1 MAKQAKKPPP
11 ITNGRL
17 TMTPDELAEALGVG
31 KTTIYKLAKLDQLPV
46 KTHRLGRRML
56 FMRQE
61 FDDVMAG
68 KRAPYYDGV
77 PEAIDDDE

>member
-1 MAKQAKKPPP
+1 M
-11 ITNGRL
+11 
-17 TMTPDELAEALGVG
+17 G